1 MLSKFVA
8 AKSLPD
14 PAAFCFGGTCD
25 ACDSDTADRPGDGC
39 ISKSFP
45 VLKKK

>member
-14 PAAFCFGGTCD
+14 PAAFSVLE
-25 ACDSDTADRPGDGC
+25 ALAM
-39 ISKSFP
+39 P
-45 VLKKK
+45 VIQTQLTGQEMVIFQNLFLF